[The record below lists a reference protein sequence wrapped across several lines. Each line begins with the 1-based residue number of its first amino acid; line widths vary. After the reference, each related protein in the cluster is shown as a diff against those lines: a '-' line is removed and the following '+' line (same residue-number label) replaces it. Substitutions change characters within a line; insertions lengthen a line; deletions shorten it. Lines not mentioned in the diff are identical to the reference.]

1 MEVPCRH
8 CTDTRGHGKEICKP
22 ISAFTTATNI
32 RAIWSEVLSKG
43 QDLHCL
49 KCQHILETKDDA
61 GVIPCDGCGVI
72 KTRANFNS
80 AEHQLWD

>member
-1 MEVPCRH
+1 MAKRFGNQSLPLPLRQNV
-8 CTDTRGHGKEICKP
+8 
-22 ISAFTTATNI
+22 

-43 QDLHCL
+43 QDLSGL

-80 AEHQLWD
+80 AEH